1 MDQVRLAPA
10 ASTMTACASNDSHRP
25 CSMRRF
31 RADRE
36 LTAVEIDH
44 IEVHIRL
51 LGKRFLIQNGRVRPI
66 FFV

>member
-1 MDQVRLAPA
+1 MG
-10 ASTMTACASNDSHRP
+10 
-25 CSMRRF
+25 RF
-31 RADRE
+31 RAERE

-51 LGKRFLIQNGRVRPI
+51 LGQRFLIQNGRVRPI

>member
-1 MDQVRLAPA
+1 
-10 ASTMTACASNDSHRP
+10 
-25 CSMRRF
+25 MRRF